1 MKKDRNDGSPL
12 PRGLSQKMLLR
23 MRLTTL
29 LLCCLFVQSF
39 ATASAQS
46 ITLKMRNA
54 SLEEVIW
61 ELKEKTKLTFL
72 YTDEDVASV
81 KGIDLDVKD
90 LDVDAVLEECL
101 AGTGLDFVK
110 TNDAVIIRKAEPS
123 AAAPQQE
130 MRKVTGKV
138 TDTEGT
144 PLPGVTVVIAGT
156 TLGTATDVD
165 GNYSLECPEVKNLTL
180 IFSFVGMESQEIAV
194 GERSIVNVAM
204 KSDAQEIE
212 EVVVTGYFTRKKDS
226 YTGAATTFTGEKLRE
241 ISTGNILTSLSVVDP
256 SFKLVEN
263 ITAGSDPNHI
273 PEFQIHGAGNLEST
287 YENSPNMPTFILDGF
302 EVDAE
307 KIFDLDPNRVESITI
322 LKDAAATAIYGS
334 RAANGVVVVE
344 TKAPEM
350 GELRVSYTFSG
361 DFNFADLSDYNLMN
375 ASEKLEYERLAGLY
389 SHYNVGQIEELSEEY
404 NERLK
409 LVASGVNTD
418 WIKKPIHAVGFGHK
432 HSLLLEGGDTR
443 LRYGMDLSYQKVT
456 GVMKESGRQNIGIGI
471 KLQYRYNNLRFMNNL
486 TYNNVKEEDSPYGD
500 FSEYTYMNP
509 YLYPYDENGNVKQVL
524 EIGGKTNDEEITSDE
539 DITGDPEEEEDE
551 VVDYELNPLYNAT
564 LGTKLESVYQ
574 DFTDNFSVEWDII
587 EGLKLKGAISLNKK
601 MTVRDEFLPSG
612 HNSFYDKDLKGS
624 YTKEV
629 TDYFSYDANVMASYV
644 KNLDKHL
651 LNATFVWNVTQS
663 KTDEFTTVAYN
674 FPNDNMDHIGMGVE
688 YQDGDKPDGNYEI
701 SRLMGVVGNFNYS
714 YDNRYLADFSVRSD
728 GSSVYGSSK
737 RWGTFGSVGLAWNMH
752 NEKWLADNNYVNE
765 LKIRG
770 SWGTTGGQNFYP
782 FQAMMMYSYKDDA
795 INGLSYDNYLGA
807 LLMAFGNPDLKW
819 QRTEKLNVGVD
830 FTLFN
835 SRLTGYFNWYK
846 DVSKSVLIDVLL
858 APSLGFDSYKDNL
871 GEIENKGVELNLRG
885 TLIKDVKR
893 ELQWDVFFNLTHN
906 KNRLMK
912 LNDALAAYNKMQD
925 DEMTDEDNED
935 NRAPMVRYQE
945 GKSINTIWANESIGI
960 DPNTGE
966 EVFIAQNGDK
976 VNEWSTDNYK
986 PMGCEDPK
994 IEGNF
999 GTMLMYK
1006 GFQLNAYFYYS
1017 YGGDVY
1023 NQTLV
1028 DKVENVDPQKNADKR
1043 VLYDRWKQPGDVA
1056 IFKAIDNTT
1065 TTMPTSRFIEQENYI
1080 RLSSLNLSYQFT
1092 PEQLKRMGIERL
1104 KVSLIGNDIFR
1115 ASTVKMERGTSYPF
1129 ARNYSLSLQ
1138 VTF

>member
-1 MKKDRNDGSPL
+1 MKKEWNEGFPL
-12 PRGLSQKMLLR
+12 PRGLSKKMLLR
-23 MRLTTL
+23 MKLTL
-29 LLCCLFVQSF
+29 VLLCCMFMQSF
-39 ATASAQS
+39 ASLYAQS
-46 ITLKMRNA
+46 ITLKKRNA

-72 YTDEDVASV
+72 YSDEDVSAV
-81 KGIDLDVKD
+81 KGINLDVKD
-90 LDVDAVLEECL
+90 LGVDAVLEQCL
-101 AGTGLDFVK
+101 AGTGLGYVK
-110 TNDAVIIRKAEPS
+110 TNDAVIIRKVEQLEQAQV
-123 AAAPQQE
+123 PQQQ
-130 MRKVTGKV
+130 MRRITGKV
-138 TDTEGT
+138 TDTDGT

-156 TLGTATDVD
+156 TLGTATDVN
-165 GNYSLECPEVKNLTL
+165 GNYSLECPDTEDLTL
-180 IFSFVGMESQEIAV
+180 FFSFVGMVSQQIAV
-194 GERSIVNVAM
+194 GERSEVNVAM

-263 ITAGSDPNHI
+263 ISVGSDPNHI

-302 EVDAE
+302 EADAE

-350 GELRVSYTFSG
+350 GELRVSYSFSG

-375 ASEKLEYERLAGLY
+375 AAEKLEYERLAGLY
-389 SHYNVGQIEELSEEY
+389 SHNNIDRQENLSEEY

-432 HSLLLEGGDTR
+432 HSLLLEGGDVR
-443 LRYGMDLSYQKVT
+443 LRYGMDLNYQKVT
-456 GVMKESGRQNIGIGI
+456 GIMKESGRQNIGIGI
-471 KLQYRYNNLRFMNNL
+471 KLQYRYNNLRFINNL
-486 TYNNVKEEDSPYGD
+486 TYNNVKEEDSPYGT
-500 FSEYTYMNP
+500 FSDYTYMNP

-524 EIGGKTNDEEITSDE
+524 EIGE
-539 DITGDPEEEEDE
+539 
-551 VVDYELNPLYNAT
+551 DYELNPMYNAE

-574 DFTDNFSVEWDII
+574 DLTNNFSAEWDVF
-587 EGLKLKGAISLNKK
+587 EGMKLKGSLSLSKK
-601 MTVRDEFLPSG
+601 ITLGDRFLPAN
-612 HNSFYDKDLKGS
+612 HNSFYERDLKGS
-624 YTKEV
+624 YTKSV
-629 TDYFSYDANVMASYV
+629 SDLFSYDANVMASYV
-644 KNLDKHL
+644 KLLNKHL

-663 KTDEFTTVAYN
+663 KTDSFSTVAYN
-674 FPNDNMDHIGMGVE
+674 FPNDNMDHIGMGIQ
-688 YQDGDKPDGNYEI
+688 YQEGDKPSGDYEI
-701 SRLMGVVGNFNYS
+701 RRLMGVVGNFNYS
-714 YDNRYLADFSVRSD
+714 YDNRYLADFSLRSD
-728 GSSVYGSSK
+728 ASSVYGSSK
-737 RWGTFGSVGLAWNMH
+737 RWGTFGSIGLAWNMH
-752 NEKWLADNNYVNE
+752 NEKWLVDNSYVNE

-782 FQAMMMYSYKDDA
+782 YQAMMMYSYKDATID
-795 INGLSYDNYLGA
+795 GLTYDDYLGA
-807 LLMAFGNPDLKW
+807 LLIAFGNPDLKW
-819 QRTEKLNVGVD
+819 QQTEKLNVGVD

-846 DVSKSVLIDVLL
+846 DVSKSVLIDVSL

-871 GEIENKGVELNLRG
+871 GEIENKGMELNLRG
-885 TLIKDVKR
+885 TLIKNVKR
-893 ELQWDVFFNLTHN
+893 KLQWDVFFNLTHN
-906 KNRLMK
+906 KNRLLK
-912 LNDALAAYNKMQD
+912 LNDALIAYNKMQD
-925 DEMTDEDNED
+925 DEMTDEDNEN
-935 NRAPMVRYQE
+935 NRVPMVRYQMGE
-945 GKSINTIWANESIGI
+945 SINTIWANESVGI

-976 VNEWSTDNYK
+976 TNEWSTDNYK
-986 PMGCEDPK
+986 PLGCSDPK
-994 IEGNF
+994 FEGNL

-1006 GFQLNAYFYYS
+1006 GFQLNAYFYYT

-1028 DKVENVDPQKNADKR
+1028 DKVENVDPARNADKR

-1056 IFKAIDNTT
+1056 TFKAINNTE

-1080 RLSSLNLSYQFT
+1080 KLSSLNLSYEFT
-1092 PEQLKRMGIERL
+1092 REQLKRIGIDRL
-1104 KVSLIGNDIFR
+1104 KFSLIGNDVFR

>member
-1 MKKDRNDGSPL
+1 MKKEWNEGFPL
-12 PRGLSQKMLLR
+12 PRGLSKKMLLR
-23 MRLTTL
+23 MKLTL
-29 LLCCLFVQSF
+29 VLLCCMFMQSF
-39 ATASAQS
+39 ASLYAQS
-46 ITLKMRNA
+46 ITLKKRNA

-72 YTDEDVASV
+72 YSDEDVSAV

-90 LDVDAVLEECL
+90 LGVDAVLEQCL
-101 AGTGLDFVK
+101 AGTGLGYVK
-110 TNDAVIIRKAEPS
+110 TNDAIIIRKVEELEQS
-123 AAAPQQE
+123 SQQK
-130 MRKVTGKV
+130 MRRITGKV
-138 TDTEGT
+138 TDENGE
-144 PLPGVTVVIAGT
+144 PLPGVGILIQGT
-156 TLGTATDVD
+156 TMGVASDVE
-165 GNYSLECPEVKNLTL
+165 GNYALDCPDMENLTL
-180 IFSFVGMESQEIAV
+180 LFSFVGMESQQIVV
-194 GERSIVNVAM
+194 GTRSVVNVVM
-204 KSDAQEIE
+204 KSEAAEIE

-226 YTGAATTFTGEKLRE
+226 YTGSATTFSGEKLMQ
-241 ISTGNILTSLSVVDP
+241 ISTGNVLSSLSVIDP

-263 ITAGSDPNHI
+263 ISAGSNPNYI

-307 KIFDLDPNRVESITI
+307 KIFDMDPNRIESITI
-322 LKDAAATAIYGS
+322 LKDAAATVIYGS

-350 GELRVSYTFSG
+350 GELRVSYSFSG

-375 ASEKLEYERLAGLY
+375 AAEKLEYERLAGLY
-389 SHYNVGQIEELSEEY
+389 SHYNVGQMEVLSEEY

-443 LRYGMDLSYQKVT
+443 LRYGMDLNYQKVT

-486 TYNNVKEEDSPYGD
+486 TYNNVKQEDSPYGT
-500 FSEYTYMNP
+500 FSDYTYMNP
-509 YLYPYDENGNVKQVL
+509 YLYPYDENGNVRQVL
-524 EIGGKTNDEEITSDE
+524 EIGGNNDDEAGDEIE
-539 DITGDPEEEEDE
+539 DEEEDE
-551 VVDYELNPLYNAT
+551 EENREVDYELNPLYNAK
-564 LGTKLESVYQ
+564 LGTKLEAVYQ
-574 DFTDNFSVEWDII
+574 DFTDNFSVEWDVI

-601 MTVRDEFLPSG
+601 TTIRDEFLPSG
-612 HNSFYDKDLKGS
+612 HNSFYEKDLKGS

-644 KNLDKHL
+644 KNLAKHL
-651 LNATFVWNVTQS
+651 LNATVVWNVTQS

-688 YQDGDKPDGNYEI
+688 YQEGDKPDGNYEI

-737 RWGTFGSVGLAWNMH
+737 RWGTFGSIGLAWNMH
-752 NEKWLADNNYVNE
+752 NERWLADNNSVNE
-765 LKIRG
+765 LKLRG

-795 INGLSYDNYLGA
+795 INGLSYDDYLGA
-807 LLMAFGNPDLKW
+807 LLMAYGNPDLKW
-819 QRTEKLNVGVD
+819 QRTEKLNVGID

-885 TLIKDVKR
+885 TLIKNVRK

-906 KNRLMK
+906 KNRLLK

-925 DEMTDEDNED
+925 DEMNNEDNEET
-935 NRAPMVRYQE
+935 RAPMVRYQE
-945 GKSINTIWANESIGI
+945 GESINTIWANESIGI

-986 PMGCEDPK
+986 PLGCEDPK

-1017 YGGDVY
+1017 FGGDIY

-1028 DKVENVDPQKNADKR
+1028 DKVENVDPQRNADKR
-1043 VLYDRWKQPGDVA
+1043 VLYDRWRQPGDVA
-1056 IFKAIDNTT
+1056 KYKAIDNTT

>member
-1 MKKDRNDGSPL
+1 MKKEWNEGFPL
-12 PRGLSQKMLLR
+12 PRGLSKKMLLR
-23 MRLTTL
+23 MKLTL
-29 LLCCLFVQSF
+29 VLLCCMFMQSF
-39 ATASAQS
+39 ASLYAQS
-46 ITLKMRNA
+46 ITLKKRNA

-72 YTDEDVASV
+72 YSDEDVSAV

-90 LDVDAVLEECL
+90 LGVDAVLEQCL
-101 AGTGLDFVK
+101 AGTGLGYVK
-110 TNDAVIIRKAEPS
+110 TNDAIIIRKVEELEQS
-123 AAAPQQE
+123 PQQK
-130 MRKVTGKV
+130 MRRITGKV
-138 TDTEGT
+138 TDENGE
-144 PLPGVTVVIAGT
+144 PLPGVGILIQGT
-156 TLGTATDVD
+156 TMGVASDVEGD
-165 GNYSLECPEVKNLTL
+165 CPDMENLTL
-180 IFSFVGMESQEIAV
+180 LFSFVGMESQQIVV
-194 GERSIVNVAM
+194 GTRSVVNVVM
-204 KSDAQEIE
+204 KSEAAEIE

-226 YTGAATTFTGEKLRE
+226 YTGSATTFSGEKLMQ
-241 ISTGNILTSLSVVDP
+241 ISTGNVLSSLSVIDP

-263 ITAGSDPNHI
+263 ISAGSNPNYI

-307 KIFDLDPNRVESITI
+307 KIFDMDPNRIESITI

-350 GELRVSYTFSG
+350 GELRVSYSFSG

-375 ASEKLEYERLAGLY
+375 AAEKLEYERLAGLY
-389 SHYNVGQIEELSEEY
+389 SHYNIGQLENLQEEY

-443 LRYGMDLSYQKVT
+443 LRYGMDLNYQKVT

-486 TYNNVKEEDSPYGD
+486 TYNNVKQEDSPYGT
-500 FSEYTYMNP
+500 FSDYTYMNP
-509 YLYPYDENGNVKQVL
+509 YLYPYDENGNVRQVL
-524 EIGGKTNDEEITSDE
+524 EIGGNNDDEAGDEIE
-539 DITGDPEEEEDE
+539 DEEEDE
-551 VVDYELNPLYNAT
+551 EENREVDYELNPLYNAK
-564 LGTKLESVYQ
+564 LGTKLEAVYQ
-574 DFTDNFSVEWDII
+574 DFTDNFSVEWDVI

-601 MTVRDEFLPSG
+601 TTIRDEFLPSG
-612 HNSFYDKDLKGS
+612 HNSFYEKDLKGS

-651 LNATFVWNVTQS
+651 LNATVVWNVTQS

-688 YQDGDKPDGNYEI
+688 YQEGDKPDGNYEI

-737 RWGTFGSVGLAWNMH
+737 RWGTFGSIGLAWNMH
-752 NEKWLADNNYVNE
+752 NERWLADNNSVNE
-765 LKIRG
+765 LKLRG

-795 INGLSYDNYLGA
+795 INGLSYDDYLGA
-807 LLMAFGNPDLKW
+807 LLMAYGNPDLKW
-819 QRTEKLNVGVD
+819 QRTEKLNVGID

-885 TLIKDVKR
+885 TLIKNVRK

-906 KNRLMK
+906 KNRLLK

-925 DEMTDEDNED
+925 DEMNNEDNEET
-935 NRAPMVRYQE
+935 RAPMVRYQE
-945 GKSINTIWANESIGI
+945 GESINTIWANESIGI

-986 PMGCEDPK
+986 PLGCEDPK

-1017 YGGDVY
+1017 FGGDIY

-1028 DKVENVDPQKNADKR
+1028 DKVENVDPQRNADKR
-1043 VLYDRWKQPGDVA
+1043 VLYDRWRQPGDVA
-1056 IFKAIDNTT
+1056 KYKAIDNTT

>member
-1 MKKDRNDGSPL
+1 MKKEWNEGFPL
-12 PRGLSQKMLLR
+12 PRGLSKKMLLR
-23 MRLTTL
+23 MKLTL
-29 LLCCLFVQSF
+29 VLLCCMFMQSF
-39 ATASAQS
+39 ASLYAQS
-46 ITLKMRNA
+46 ITLKKRNA

-72 YTDEDVASV
+72 YSDEDVSAV

-90 LDVDAVLEECL
+90 LGVDAVLEQCL
-101 AGTGLDFVK
+101 AGTGLGYVK
-110 TNDAVIIRKAEPS
+110 TNDAIIIRKVEELEQS
-123 AAAPQQE
+123 PQQK
-130 MRKVTGKV
+130 MRRITGKV
-138 TDTEGT
+138 TDENGD
-144 PLPGVTVVIAGT
+144 PLPGVGILIQGT
-156 TLGTATDVD
+156 TMGVASDVE
-165 GNYSLECPEVKNLTL
+165 GNYALDCPDMENLTL
-180 IFSFVGMESQEIAV
+180 LFSFVGMESQQIVV
-194 GERSIVNVAM
+194 GTRSVVNVVM
-204 KSDAQEIE
+204 KSEAAEIE

-226 YTGAATTFTGEKLRE
+226 YTGSATTFSGEKLMQ
-241 ISTGNILTSLSVVDP
+241 ISTGNVLSSLSVIDP

-263 ITAGSDPNHI
+263 ISAGSNPNYI

-307 KIFDLDPNRVESITI
+307 KIFDMDPNRIESITI

-350 GELRVSYTFSG
+350 GELRVSYSFSG
-361 DFNFADLSDYNLMN
+361 DFNFPDLSDYNLMN
-375 ASEKLEYERLAGLY
+375 AAEKLEYERLAGLY
-389 SHYNVGQIEELSEEY
+389 SHYNVGQMEVLSEEY

-443 LRYGMDLSYQKVT
+443 LRYGMDLNYQKVT

-486 TYNNVKEEDSPYGD
+486 TYNNVKQEDSPYGT
-500 FSEYTYMNP
+500 FSDYTYMNP
-509 YLYPYDENGNVKQVL
+509 YLYPYDENGNVRQVL
-524 EIGGKTNDEEITSDE
+524 EIGGNNDDEAGDEIE
-539 DITGDPEEEEDE
+539 DEEDE
-551 VVDYELNPLYNAT
+551 EENREVDYELNPLYNAK
-564 LGTKLESVYQ
+564 LGTKLEAVYQ
-574 DFTDNFSVEWDII
+574 DFTDNFSVEWDVI

-601 MTVRDEFLPSG
+601 TTIRDEFLPSG
-612 HNSFYDKDLKGS
+612 HNSFYEKDLKGS
-624 YTKEV
+624 YTKKV

-651 LNATFVWNVTQS
+651 LNATVVWNVTQS

-688 YQDGDKPDGNYEI
+688 YQEGDKPDGNYEI

-737 RWGTFGSVGLAWNMH
+737 RWGTFGSIGLAWNMH
-752 NEKWLADNNYVNE
+752 NERWLADNNSVNE
-765 LKIRG
+765 LKLRG

-795 INGLSYDNYLGA
+795 INGLSYDDYLGA
-807 LLMAFGNPDLKW
+807 LLMAYGNPDLKW
-819 QRTEKLNVGVD
+819 QRTEKLNVGID

-885 TLIKDVKR
+885 TLIKNVRK

-906 KNRLMK
+906 KNRLLK

-925 DEMTDEDNED
+925 DEMNNEDNEET
-935 NRAPMVRYQE
+935 RAPMVRYQE
-945 GKSINTIWANESIGI
+945 GESINTIWANESIGI

-986 PMGCEDPK
+986 PLGCEDPK
-994 IEGNF
+994 FEGNF

-1017 YGGDVY
+1017 YGGDIY

-1028 DKVENVDPQKNADKR
+1028 DKVENVDPQRNADKR
-1043 VLYDRWKQPGDVA
+1043 VLYDRWRQPGDVA
-1056 IFKAIDNTT
+1056 KYKAIDNTT

>member
-1 MKKDRNDGSPL
+1 MKKEWNEGFPL
-12 PRGLSQKMLLR
+12 PRGLSKKMLLR
-23 MRLTTL
+23 MKLTL
-29 LLCCLFVQSF
+29 VLLCCMFMQSF
-39 ATASAQS
+39 ASLYAQS
-46 ITLKMRNA
+46 ITLKKRNA

-72 YTDEDVASV
+72 YSDEDVSAV

-90 LDVDAVLEECL
+90 LGVDALLEQCL
-101 AGTGLDFVK
+101 AGTGLGYVK
-110 TNDAVIIRKAEPS
+110 TNDAIIIRKVEELEQS
-123 AAAPQQE
+123 SQQK
-130 MRKVTGKV
+130 MRRITGKV
-138 TDTEGT
+138 TDENGE
-144 PLPGVTVVIAGT
+144 PLPGVGILIQGT
-156 TLGTATDVD
+156 TMGVASDVE
-165 GNYSLECPEVKNLTL
+165 GNYALDCPDMENLTL
-180 IFSFVGMESQEIAV
+180 LFSFVGMESQQIVV
-194 GERSIVNVAM
+194 GTRSVVNVVM
-204 KSDAQEIE
+204 KSEAAEIE

-226 YTGAATTFTGEKLRE
+226 YTGSATTFSGEKLMQ
-241 ISTGNILTSLSVVDP
+241 ISTGNVLSSLSVIDP

-263 ITAGSDPNHI
+263 ISAGSNPNYI

-307 KIFDLDPNRVESITI
+307 KIFDMDPNRIESITI

-350 GELRVSYTFSG
+350 GELRVSYSFSG

-375 ASEKLEYERLAGLY
+375 AAEKLEYERLAGLY
-389 SHYNVGQIEELSEEY
+389 SHYNIGQLENLQEEY

-443 LRYGMDLSYQKVT
+443 LRYGMDLNYQKVT

-486 TYNNVKEEDSPYGD
+486 TYNNVKQEDSPYGT
-500 FSEYTYMNP
+500 FSDYTYMNP
-509 YLYPYDENGNVKQVL
+509 YLYPYDENGNVRQVL
-524 EIGGKTNDEEITSDE
+524 EIGGNNDDEAGDEIE
-539 DITGDPEEEEDE
+539 DEEDE
-551 VVDYELNPLYNAT
+551 EENREVDYELNPLYNAK
-564 LGTKLESVYQ
+564 LGTKLEAVYQ
-574 DFTDNFSVEWDII
+574 DFTDNFSVEWDVI

-601 MTVRDEFLPSG
+601 MTIRDEFLPSG
-612 HNSFYDKDLKGS
+612 HNSFYEKDLKGS
-624 YTKEV
+624 YTKKV

-651 LNATFVWNVTQS
+651 LNATVVWNVTQS

-688 YQDGDKPDGNYEI
+688 YQEGDKPDGNYEI

-737 RWGTFGSVGLAWNMH
+737 RWGTFGSIGLAWNMH
-752 NEKWLADNNYVNE
+752 NEKWLANNNYVSE

-795 INGLSYDNYLGA
+795 INGLSYDDYLGA
-807 LLMAFGNPDLKW
+807 LLMAYGNPDLKW
-819 QRTEKLNVGVD
+819 QRTEKLNVGID

-885 TLIKDVKR
+885 TLIKNVRK

-906 KNRLMK
+906 KNRLLK

-925 DEMTDEDNED
+925 DEMNNEDNEET
-935 NRAPMVRYQE
+935 RAPMVRYQE
-945 GKSINTIWANESIGI
+945 GESINTIWANESIGI

-986 PMGCEDPK
+986 PLGCEDPK

-1017 YGGDVY
+1017 FGGDIY

-1028 DKVENVDPQKNADKR
+1028 DKVENVDPQRNADKR
-1043 VLYDRWKQPGDVA
+1043 VLYDRWRQPGDVA
-1056 IFKAIDNTT
+1056 KYKAIDNTT

>member
-1 MKKDRNDGSPL
+1 MKKEWNEGFPL
-12 PRGLSQKMLLR
+12 PRGLSKKMLLR
-23 MRLTTL
+23 MKLTL
-29 LLCCLFVQSF
+29 VLLCCMFMQSF
-39 ATASAQS
+39 ASLYAQS
-46 ITLKMRNA
+46 ITLKKRNA

-72 YTDEDVASV
+72 YSDEDVSAV

-90 LDVDAVLEECL
+90 LGVDAVLEQCL
-101 AGTGLDFVK
+101 AGTGLGYVK
-110 TNDAVIIRKAEPS
+110 TNDAIIVRKVEELEQS
-123 AAAPQQE
+123 PQQK
-130 MRKVTGKV
+130 MRRITGKV
-138 TDTEGT
+138 TDENGD
-144 PLPGVTVVIAGT
+144 PLPGVGILIQGT
-156 TLGTATDVD
+156 TMGVASDVE
-165 GNYSLECPEVKNLTL
+165 GNYALDCPDMENLTL
-180 IFSFVGMESQEIAV
+180 LFSFVGMESQQIVV
-194 GERSIVNVAM
+194 GTRSVVNVVM
-204 KSDAQEIE
+204 KSEAAEIE

-226 YTGAATTFTGEKLRE
+226 YTGSATTFSGEKLMQ
-241 ISTGNILTSLSVVDP
+241 ISTGNVLSSLSVIDP

-263 ITAGSDPNHI
+263 ISAGSNPNYI

-307 KIFDLDPNRVESITI
+307 KIFDMDPNRIESITI

-350 GELRVSYTFSG
+350 GELRVSYSFSG

-375 ASEKLEYERLAGLY
+375 AAEKLEYERLAGLY
-389 SHYNVGQIEELSEEY
+389 SHYNIGQLENLQEEY

-443 LRYGMDLSYQKVT
+443 LRYGMDLNYQKVT

-486 TYNNVKEEDSPYGD
+486 TYNNVKQEDSPYGT
-500 FSEYTYMNP
+500 FSDYTYMNP
-509 YLYPYDENGNVKQVL
+509 YLYPYDENGNVRQVL
-524 EIGGKTNDEEITSDE
+524 EIGGNNDDEAGDEIE
-539 DITGDPEEEEDE
+539 DEEDE
-551 VVDYELNPLYNAT
+551 EENREVDYELNPLYNAK
-564 LGTKLESVYQ
+564 LGTKLEAVYQ
-574 DFTDNFSVEWDII
+574 DFNDNFSVEWDVI

-601 MTVRDEFLPSG
+601 MTIRDEFLPSG
-612 HNSFYDKDLKGS
+612 HNSFYEKDLKGS
-624 YTKEV
+624 YTKKV

-651 LNATFVWNVTQS
+651 LNATVVWNVTQS

-688 YQDGDKPDGNYEI
+688 YQEGDKPDGNYEI

-737 RWGTFGSVGLAWNMH
+737 RWGTFGSIGLAWNMH
-752 NEKWLADNNYVNE
+752 NERWLADNNSVNE
-765 LKIRG
+765 LKLRG

-795 INGLSYDNYLGA
+795 INGLSYDDYLGA
-807 LLMAFGNPDLKW
+807 LLMAYGNPDLKW
-819 QRTEKLNVGVD
+819 QRTEKLNVGID

-885 TLIKDVKR
+885 TLIKNVRK

-906 KNRLMK
+906 KNRLLK

-925 DEMTDEDNED
+925 DEMNNEDNEET
-935 NRAPMVRYQE
+935 RAPMVRYQE
-945 GKSINTIWANESIGI
+945 GESINTIWANESIGI

-986 PMGCEDPK
+986 PLGCEDPK
-994 IEGNF
+994 FEGNF

-1017 YGGDVY
+1017 YGGDIY

-1043 VLYDRWKQPGDVA
+1043 VLYDRWRQPGDVA
-1056 IFKAIDNTT
+1056 KYKAIDNTT
-1065 TTMPTSRFIEQENYI
+1065 NTMPTSRFIEQENYI

>member
-1 MKKDRNDGSPL
+1 
-12 PRGLSQKMLLR
+12 
-23 MRLTTL
+23 
-29 LLCCLFVQSF
+29 
-39 ATASAQS
+39 
-46 ITLKMRNA
+46 
-54 SLEEVIW
+54 
-61 ELKEKTKLTFL
+61 
-72 YTDEDVASV
+72 
-81 KGIDLDVKD
+81 
-90 LDVDAVLEECL
+90 
-101 AGTGLDFVK
+101 
-110 TNDAVIIRKAEPS
+110 
-123 AAAPQQE
+123 
-130 MRKVTGKV
+130 
-138 TDTEGT
+138 
-144 PLPGVTVVIAGT
+144 
-156 TLGTATDVD
+156 
-165 GNYSLECPEVKNLTL
+165 
-180 IFSFVGMESQEIAV
+180 
-194 GERSIVNVAM
+194 
-204 KSDAQEIE
+204 
-212 EVVVTGYFTRKKDS
+212 
-226 YTGAATTFTGEKLRE
+226 
-241 ISTGNILTSLSVVDP
+241 
-256 SFKLVEN
+256 
-263 ITAGSDPNHI
+263 
-273 PEFQIHGAGNLEST
+273 
-287 YENSPNMPTFILDGF
+287 
-302 EVDAE
+302 
-307 KIFDLDPNRVESITI
+307 
-322 LKDAAATAIYGS
+322 
-334 RAANGVVVVE
+334 
-344 TKAPEM
+344 
-350 GELRVSYTFSG
+350 
-361 DFNFADLSDYNLMN
+361 
-375 ASEKLEYERLAGLY
+375 
-389 SHYNVGQIEELSEEY
+389 
-404 NERLK
+404 
-409 LVASGVNTD
+409 
-418 WIKKPIHAVGFGHK
+418 
-432 HSLLLEGGDTR
+432 
-443 LRYGMDLSYQKVT
+443 
-456 GVMKESGRQNIGIGI
+456 MKESGRQNIGIGI

-486 TYNNVKEEDSPYGD
+486 TYNNVKQEDSPYGT
-500 FSEYTYMNP
+500 FSDYTYMNP
-509 YLYPYDENGNVKQVL
+509 YLYPYDENGNVRQVL
-524 EIGGKTNDEEITSDE
+524 EIGGNNDDEAGDEIE
-539 DITGDPEEEEDE
+539 DEEEDE
-551 VVDYELNPLYNAT
+551 EENREVDYELNPLYNAK
-564 LGTKLESVYQ
+564 LGTKLEAVYQ
-574 DFTDNFSVEWDII
+574 DFTDNFSVEWDVI

-601 MTVRDEFLPSG
+601 TTIRDEFLPSG
-612 HNSFYDKDLKGS
+612 HNSFYEKDLKGS

-651 LNATFVWNVTQS
+651 LNATVVWNVTQS

-688 YQDGDKPDGNYEI
+688 YQEGDKPDGNYEI

-737 RWGTFGSVGLAWNMH
+737 RWGTFGSIGLAWNMH
-752 NEKWLADNNYVNE
+752 NERWLADNNSVNE
-765 LKIRG
+765 LKLRG

-795 INGLSYDNYLGA
+795 INGLSYDDYLGA
-807 LLMAFGNPDLKW
+807 LLMAYGNPDLKW
-819 QRTEKLNVGVD
+819 QRTEKLNVGID

-885 TLIKDVKR
+885 TLIKNVRK

-906 KNRLMK
+906 KNRLLK

-925 DEMTDEDNED
+925 DEMNNEDNEET
-935 NRAPMVRYQE
+935 RAPMVRYQE
-945 GKSINTIWANESIGI
+945 GESINTIWANESIGI

-986 PMGCEDPK
+986 PLGCEDPK
-994 IEGNF
+994 FEGNF

-1017 YGGDVY
+1017 YGGDIY

-1043 VLYDRWKQPGDVA
+1043 VLYDRWRQPGDVA
-1056 IFKAIDNTT
+1056 KYKAIDNTT
-1065 TTMPTSRFIEQENYI
+1065 NTMPTSRFIEQENYI

>member
-1 MKKDRNDGSPL
+1 MKKEWNEGFPL
-12 PRGLSQKMLLR
+12 PRGLSKKMLLR
-23 MRLTTL
+23 MKLTL
-29 LLCCLFVQSF
+29 VLLCCMFMQSF
-39 ATASAQS
+39 ASLYAQS
-46 ITLKMRNA
+46 ITLKKRNV

-72 YTDEDVASV
+72 YSDEDVSAV

-90 LDVDAVLEECL
+90 LGVDAVLEQCL
-101 AGTGLDFVK
+101 AGTGLGYVK
-110 TNDAVIIRKAEPS
+110 TNDAIIIRKVEELEQS
-123 AAAPQQE
+123 PQQK
-130 MRKVTGKV
+130 MRRITGKV
-138 TDTEGT
+138 TDENGE
-144 PLPGVTVVIAGT
+144 PLPGVGILIQGT
-156 TLGTATDVD
+156 TMGVASDVE
-165 GNYSLECPEVKNLTL
+165 GNYALDCPDMENLTL
-180 IFSFVGMESQEIAV
+180 LFSFVGMESQQIVV
-194 GERSIVNVAM
+194 GTRSVVNVVM
-204 KSDAQEIE
+204 KSEAAEIE

-226 YTGAATTFTGEKLRE
+226 YTGSATTFSGEKLMQ
-241 ISTGNILTSLSVVDP
+241 ISTGNVLSSLSVIDP

-263 ITAGSDPNHI
+263 ISAGSNPNYI

-307 KIFDLDPNRVESITI
+307 KIFDMDPNRIESITI

-350 GELRVSYTFSG
+350 GELRVSYSFSG

-375 ASEKLEYERLAGLY
+375 AAEKLEYERLAGLY
-389 SHYNVGQIEELSEEY
+389 SHYNVGQMEVLSEEY

-418 WIKKPIHAVGFGHK
+418 WIKKPIHAVVFGHK

-443 LRYGMDLSYQKVT
+443 LRYGMDLNYQKVT

-486 TYNNVKEEDSPYGD
+486 TYNNVKQEDSPYGT
-500 FSEYTYMNP
+500 FSDYTYMNP
-509 YLYPYDENGNVKQVL
+509 YLYPYDENGNVRQVL
-524 EIGGKTNDEEITSDE
+524 EIGGNNDDEAGDEIE
-539 DITGDPEEEEDE
+539 DEEEDE
-551 VVDYELNPLYNAT
+551 EENREVDYELNPLYNAK
-564 LGTKLESVYQ
+564 LGTKLEAVYQ
-574 DFTDNFSVEWDII
+574 DFTDNFSVEWDVI

-601 MTVRDEFLPSG
+601 MTIRDEFLPSG
-612 HNSFYDKDLKGS
+612 HNSFYEKDLKGS
-624 YTKEV
+624 YTKKV

-651 LNATFVWNVTQS
+651 LNATVVWNVTQS

-688 YQDGDKPDGNYEI
+688 YQEGDKPDGNYEI

-737 RWGTFGSVGLAWNMH
+737 RWGTFGSIGLAWNMH
-752 NEKWLADNNYVNE
+752 NERWLADNNSVNE
-765 LKIRG
+765 LKLRG

-795 INGLSYDNYLGA
+795 INGLSYDDYLGA
-807 LLMAFGNPDLKW
+807 LLMAYGNPDLKW
-819 QRTEKLNVGVD
+819 QRTEKLNVGID

-885 TLIKDVKR
+885 TLIKNVRK

-906 KNRLMK
+906 KNRLLK

-925 DEMTDEDNED
+925 DEMNDEDNEE

-945 GKSINTIWANESIGI
+945 GESINTIWANESIGI

-986 PMGCEDPK
+986 PLGCEDPK

-1017 YGGDVY
+1017 FGGDIY

-1028 DKVENVDPQKNADKR
+1028 DKVENVDPQRNADKR
-1043 VLYDRWKQPGDVA
+1043 VLYDRWRQPGDVA
-1056 IFKAIDNTT
+1056 KYKAIDNTT

>member
-1 MKKDRNDGSPL
+1 MKKEWNEGFPL
-12 PRGLSQKMLLR
+12 PRGLSKKMLLR
-23 MRLTTL
+23 MKLTL
-29 LLCCLFVQSF
+29 VLLCCMFMQSF
-39 ATASAQS
+39 ASLYAQS
-46 ITLKMRNA
+46 ITLKKRNA

-72 YTDEDVASV
+72 YSDEDVSAV

-90 LDVDAVLEECL
+90 LGVDAVLEQCL
-101 AGTGLDFVK
+101 AGTGLGYVK
-110 TNDAVIIRKAEPS
+110 TNDAIIIRKVEELEQS
-123 AAAPQQE
+123 PQQK
-130 MRKVTGKV
+130 MRRITGKV
-138 TDTEGT
+138 TDENGD
-144 PLPGVTVVIAGT
+144 PLPGVGILIQGT
-156 TLGTATDVD
+156 TMGVASDVE
-165 GNYSLECPEVKNLTL
+165 GNYALDCPDMENLTL
-180 IFSFVGMESQEIAV
+180 LFSFVGMESQQIVV
-194 GERSIVNVAM
+194 GTRSVVNVVM
-204 KSDAQEIE
+204 KSEAAEIE

-226 YTGAATTFTGEKLRE
+226 YTGSATTFSGEKLMQ
-241 ISTGNILTSLSVVDP
+241 ISTGNVLSSLSVIDP

-263 ITAGSDPNHI
+263 ISAGSNPNYI

-307 KIFDLDPNRVESITI
+307 KIFDMDPNRIESITI

-350 GELRVSYTFSG
+350 GELRVSYSFSG

-375 ASEKLEYERLAGLY
+375 AAEKLEYERLAGLY
-389 SHYNVGQIEELSEEY
+389 SHYNVGQMEVLSEEY

-443 LRYGMDLSYQKVT
+443 LRYGMDLNYQKVT
-456 GVMKESGRQNIGIGI
+456 SVMKESGRQNIGIGI

-486 TYNNVKEEDSPYGD
+486 TYNNVKQEDSPYGT
-500 FSEYTYMNP
+500 FSDYTYMNP
-509 YLYPYDENGNVKQVL
+509 YLYPYDENGNVRQVL
-524 EIGGKTNDEEITSDE
+524 EIGGNNDDEAGDEIE
-539 DITGDPEEEEDE
+539 DEEDE
-551 VVDYELNPLYNAT
+551 EENREVDYELNPLYNAK
-564 LGTKLESVYQ
+564 LGTKLEAVYQ
-574 DFTDNFSVEWDII
+574 DFTDNFSVEWDVI

-601 MTVRDEFLPSG
+601 MTIRDEFLPSG
-612 HNSFYDKDLKGS
+612 HNSFYEKDLKGS
-624 YTKEV
+624 YTKKV

-651 LNATFVWNVTQS
+651 LNATVVWNVTQS

-688 YQDGDKPDGNYEI
+688 YQEGDKPDGNYEI

-737 RWGTFGSVGLAWNMH
+737 RWGTFGSIGLAWNMH
-752 NEKWLADNNYVNE
+752 NERWLADNNSVNE
-765 LKIRG
+765 LKLRG

-795 INGLSYDNYLGA
+795 INGLSYDDYLGA
-807 LLMAFGNPDLKW
+807 LLMAYGNPDLKW
-819 QRTEKLNVGVD
+819 QRTEKLNVGID

-885 TLIKDVKR
+885 TLIKNVRK

-906 KNRLMK
+906 KNRLLK

-925 DEMTDEDNED
+925 DEMNNEDNEET
-935 NRAPMVRYQE
+935 RAPMVRYQE
-945 GKSINTIWANESIGI
+945 GESINTIWANESIGI

-986 PMGCEDPK
+986 PLGCEDPK
-994 IEGNF
+994 FEGNF

-1017 YGGDVY
+1017 YGGDIY

-1028 DKVENVDPQKNADKR
+1028 DKVENVDPQRNADKR
-1043 VLYDRWKQPGDVA
+1043 VLYDRWRQPGDVA
-1056 IFKAIDNTT
+1056 KYKAIDNTT

>member
-1 MKKDRNDGSPL
+1 MKKEWNEGFPL
-12 PRGLSQKMLLR
+12 PRGLSKKMLLR
-23 MRLTTL
+23 MKLTL
-29 LLCCLFVQSF
+29 VLLCCMFMQSF
-39 ATASAQS
+39 ASLYAQS
-46 ITLKMRNA
+46 ITLKKRNA

-72 YTDEDVASV
+72 YSDEDVSAV

-90 LDVDAVLEECL
+90 LGVDAVLEQCL
-101 AGTGLDFVK
+101 AGTGLGYVK
-110 TNDAVIIRKAEPS
+110 TNDAIIIRKVEELEQS
-123 AAAPQQE
+123 PQQK
-130 MRKVTGKV
+130 MRRITGKV
-138 TDTEGT
+138 TDENGE
-144 PLPGVTVVIAGT
+144 PLPGVGILIQGT
-156 TLGTATDVD
+156 TMGVASDVE
-165 GNYSLECPEVKNLTL
+165 GNYALDCPDMENLTL
-180 IFSFVGMESQEIAV
+180 LFSFVGMESQQIVV
-194 GERSIVNVAM
+194 GTRSVVNVVM
-204 KSDAQEIE
+204 KSEAAEIE

-226 YTGAATTFTGEKLRE
+226 YTGSATTFSGEKLMQ
-241 ISTGNILTSLSVVDP
+241 ISTGNVLSSLSVIDP

-263 ITAGSDPNHI
+263 ISAGSNPNYI

-307 KIFDLDPNRVESITI
+307 KIFDMDPNRIESITI

-350 GELRVSYTFSG
+350 GELRVSYSFSG

-375 ASEKLEYERLAGLY
+375 AAEKLEYERLAGLY
-389 SHYNVGQIEELSEEY
+389 SHYNVGQMEVLSEEY

-443 LRYGMDLSYQKVT
+443 LRYGMDLNYQKVT

-486 TYNNVKEEDSPYGD
+486 TYNNVKQEDSPYGT
-500 FSEYTYMNP
+500 FSDYTYMNP
-509 YLYPYDENGNVKQVL
+509 YLYPYDENGNVRQVL
-524 EIGGKTNDEEITSDE
+524 EIGGNNDDEAGDEIE
-539 DITGDPEEEEDE
+539 DEEEDE
-551 VVDYELNPLYNAT
+551 EENREVDYELNPLYNAK
-564 LGTKLESVYQ
+564 LGTKLEAVYQ
-574 DFTDNFSVEWDII
+574 DFTDNFSVEWDVI

-601 MTVRDEFLPSG
+601 TTIRDEFLPSG
-612 HNSFYDKDLKGS
+612 HNSFYEKDLKGS

-651 LNATFVWNVTQS
+651 LNATVVWNVTQS

-688 YQDGDKPDGNYEI
+688 YQEGDKPDGNYEI

-737 RWGTFGSVGLAWNMH
+737 RWGTFGSIGLAWNMH
-752 NEKWLADNNYVNE
+752 NERWLADNNSVNE
-765 LKIRG
+765 LKLRG
-770 SWGTTGGQNFYP
+770 SWGITGGQNFYP

-795 INGLSYDNYLGA
+795 INGLSYDDYLGA
-807 LLMAFGNPDLKW
+807 LLMAYGNPDLKW
-819 QRTEKLNVGVD
+819 QRTEKLNVGID

-885 TLIKDVKR
+885 TLIKNVRK

-906 KNRLMK
+906 KNRLLK

-925 DEMTDEDNED
+925 DEMNNEDNEET
-935 NRAPMVRYQE
+935 RAPMVRYQE
-945 GKSINTIWANESIGI
+945 GESINTIWANESIGI

-986 PMGCEDPK
+986 PLGCEDPK

-1017 YGGDVY
+1017 FGGDIY

-1028 DKVENVDPQKNADKR
+1028 DKVENVDPQRNADKR
-1043 VLYDRWKQPGDVA
+1043 VLYDRWRQPGDVA
-1056 IFKAIDNTT
+1056 KYKAIDNTT

>member
-1 MKKDRNDGSPL
+1 MKKEWNEGFPL
-12 PRGLSQKMLLR
+12 PRGLSKKMLLR
-23 MRLTTL
+23 MKLTL
-29 LLCCLFVQSF
+29 VLLCCMFMQSF
-39 ATASAQS
+39 ASLYAQS
-46 ITLKMRNA
+46 ITLKKRNA

-72 YTDEDVASV
+72 YSDEDVSAV

-90 LDVDAVLEECL
+90 LGVDALLEQCL
-101 AGTGLDFVK
+101 AGTGLGYVK
-110 TNDAVIIRKAEPS
+110 TNDAIIIRKVEELELS
-123 AAAPQQE
+123 SQQK
-130 MRKVTGKV
+130 MRRITGKV
-138 TDTEGT
+138 TDENGE
-144 PLPGVTVVIAGT
+144 PLPGVGILIQGT
-156 TLGTATDVD
+156 TMGVASDVE
-165 GNYSLECPEVKNLTL
+165 GNYALDCPDMENLTL
-180 IFSFVGMESQEIAV
+180 LFSFVGMESQQIVV
-194 GERSIVNVAM
+194 GTRSVVNVVM
-204 KSDAQEIE
+204 KSEAAEIE

-226 YTGAATTFTGEKLRE
+226 YTGSATTFSGEKLMQ
-241 ISTGNILTSLSVVDP
+241 ISTGNVLSSLSVIDP

-263 ITAGSDPNHI
+263 ISAGSNPNYI

-307 KIFDLDPNRVESITI
+307 KIFDMDPNRIESITI

-350 GELRVSYTFSG
+350 GELRVSYSFSG

-375 ASEKLEYERLAGLY
+375 AAEKLEYERLAGLY
-389 SHYNVGQIEELSEEY
+389 SHYNIGQLENLQEEY

-443 LRYGMDLSYQKVT
+443 LRYGMDLNYQKVT

-486 TYNNVKEEDSPYGD
+486 TYNNVKQEDSPYGT
-500 FSEYTYMNP
+500 FSDYTYMNP
-509 YLYPYDENGNVKQVL
+509 YLYPYDENGNVRQVL
-524 EIGGKTNDEEITSDE
+524 EIGGNNDDEAGDEIE
-539 DITGDPEEEEDE
+539 DEEEDE
-551 VVDYELNPLYNAT
+551 EENREVDYELNPLYNAK
-564 LGTKLESVYQ
+564 LGTKLEAVYQ
-574 DFTDNFSVEWDII
+574 DFTDNFSVEWDVI

-601 MTVRDEFLPSG
+601 TTIRDEFLPSG
-612 HNSFYDKDLKGS
+612 HNSFYEKDLKGS

-651 LNATFVWNVTQS
+651 LNATVVWNVTQS

-688 YQDGDKPDGNYEI
+688 YQEGDKPDGNYEI

-737 RWGTFGSVGLAWNMH
+737 RWGTFGSIGLAWNMH
-752 NEKWLADNNYVNE
+752 NERWLADNNSVNE
-765 LKIRG
+765 LKLRG

-795 INGLSYDNYLGA
+795 INGLSYDDYLGA
-807 LLMAFGNPDLKW
+807 LLMAYGNPDLKW
-819 QRTEKLNVGVD
+819 QRTEKLNVGID

-885 TLIKDVKR
+885 TLIKNVRK

-906 KNRLMK
+906 KNRLLK

-925 DEMTDEDNED
+925 DEMNNEDNEET
-935 NRAPMVRYQE
+935 RAPMVRYQE
-945 GKSINTIWANESIGI
+945 GESINTIWANESIGI

-986 PMGCEDPK
+986 PLGCEDPK

-1017 YGGDVY
+1017 FGGDIY

-1028 DKVENVDPQKNADKR
+1028 DKVENVDPQRNADKR
-1043 VLYDRWKQPGDVA
+1043 VLYDRWRQPGDVA
-1056 IFKAIDNTT
+1056 KYKAIDNTT